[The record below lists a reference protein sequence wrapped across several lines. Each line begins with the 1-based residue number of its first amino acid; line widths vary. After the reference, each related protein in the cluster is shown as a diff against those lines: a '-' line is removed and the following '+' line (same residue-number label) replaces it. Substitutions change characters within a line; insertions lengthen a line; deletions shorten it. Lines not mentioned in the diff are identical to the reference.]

1 MLGLFGAALA
11 PAPGQASSTWCLPAP
26 EGKKTTLLQKLS
38 LPHPRGWQRSGHS
51 PGHSVPRMEH
61 GCRVTPEQGE
71 HRAEIPPEQGSWGA
85 LRQERE
91 APTAPGEQP
100 LLFLVST
107 LLAAALH
114 GRCQPWRSTKL
125 AAEEAPMPLQV
136 IFCHCKC
143 PQRVLALQQLPRA
156 GSRVPA
162 TEYTVDSD
170 LKPATLRVCPQSL
183 RVWNTGQVPPGS
195 SFQPLWQ
202 PGILGAVLPS
212 PCHHCH
218 PASLRQPLLPLP
230 TSTHH
235 QHTRKRTPKN

>member
-1 MLGLFGAALA
+1 MVIFSRFQTELFAYSPLSAASCSVVDSFNLLNAISAFCSSRRSGLVLTLSPQQITVIPKGLGAGVQDPLSAGVKTRDLTPPRPSGTQPQELGACWGCLGLPWLLLLARPAARGACQL
-11 PAPGQASSTWCLPAP
+11 
-26 EGKKTTLLQKLS
+26 ERKKKKTTLLQKLS

-114 GRCQPWRSTKL
+114 GRCQPWSSTKL

-136 IFCHCKC
+136 IF
-143 PQRVLALQQLPRA
+143 
-156 GSRVPA
+156 
-162 TEYTVDSD
+162 
-170 LKPATLRVCPQSL
+170 
-183 RVWNTGQVPPGS
+183 
-195 SFQPLWQ
+195 
-202 PGILGAVLPS
+202 
-212 PCHHCH
+212 
-218 PASLRQPLLPLP
+218 
-230 TSTHH
+230 
-235 QHTRKRTPKN
+235 

>member
-1 MLGLFGAALA
+1 MVIFSRFQTELFAYSPLSAASCSVVDSFNLLNAISAFCSSRRSGLVLTLSPQQITVIPKGLGAGVQDPLCRREDKRSHSPQTLWDTASGAGCMLGLFGAALA
-11 PAPGQASSTWCLPAP
+11 PAPGQASSTWCLPAR
-26 EGKKTTLLQKLS
+26 EEKKKNTLLQKLS

-114 GRCQPWRSTKL
+114 GRCQPWSSTKL

-136 IFCHCKC
+136 IF
-143 PQRVLALQQLPRA
+143 
-156 GSRVPA
+156 
-162 TEYTVDSD
+162 
-170 LKPATLRVCPQSL
+170 
-183 RVWNTGQVPPGS
+183 
-195 SFQPLWQ
+195 
-202 PGILGAVLPS
+202 
-212 PCHHCH
+212 
-218 PASLRQPLLPLP
+218 
-230 TSTHH
+230 
-235 QHTRKRTPKN
+235 